1 MNRIILFLPIPQN
14 NNTGRRPDNF
24 FAPFTMFQFVPQKL
38 TAPGRPKQPERTSPA
53 QAMRNLGRNHVFGS
67 THIDVGGCSY
77 YRILFISQ
85 LLSQVYDNALFCDA
99 RLLFNYREIFP
110 FLASFRLQR
119 ACSVGNL
126 RWFREV
132 LLPAK
137 RQFRFPVVYEID
149 DILVRED
156 IPEYNC
162 YRDIFR
168 EGKDAIP
175 VFMDGSDAVTVTC
188 DPLADYYSRKFGL
201 PREKFRV
208 IPNYL
213 PRYFFDTYDE
223 AVILDRIR
231 SQRSRKPRICFSCS
245 MSHFDMKRTGAG
257 DDFSGILDWIAA
269 NRRKYE
275 FVFHGGFPPALAQYA
290 DDFTRIPIGPF
301 LDYPRVRRS
310 IRADLFIQPL
320 RRSMFNECKSP
331 IKLLESWAEGT
342 PAFVQDLGSYM
353 KIAPDACF
361 DTADKLD
368 RMVGALFADPDAQL
382 QTIRAN
388 YARMKDYWLDDHL
401 NEWLEV
407 MLFPK
412 GR

>member
-1 MNRIILFLPIPQN
+1 
-14 NNTGRRPDNF
+14 
-24 FAPFTMFQFVPQKL
+24 MFQFVQPKL
-38 TAPGRPKQPERTSPA
+38 TFPAHAGSPEKKAYAPIQLIPGKTY
-53 QAMRNLGRNHVFGS
+53 VFGS

-85 LLSQVYDNALFCDA
+85 LLSQVHDRALFCDA
-99 RLLFNYREIFP
+99 RILFNYKEILP
-110 FLASFRLQR
+110 LLSSFRLQR
-119 ACSVGNL
+119 ACTVRNL
-126 RWFREV
+126 EWFRDV

-137 RQFRFPVVYEID
+137 NEFRFPAVYEID
-149 DILVRED
+149 DILVHED
-156 IPEYNC
+156 IPVYNC

-168 EGKDAIP
+168 EGKDSIP
-175 VFMDGSDAVTVTC
+175 IYMNGCDAVTVTC
-188 DPLADYYSRKFGL
+188 APLADYYSRKFGI
-201 PREKFRV
+201 PRTKFRV

-213 PRYFFDTYDE
+213 PRYFFDSYDE

-231 SQRSRKPRICFSCS
+231 SQKSRKPRICFSCG
-245 MSHFDMKRTGAG
+245 MSHFDMWKTGAG
-257 DDFSGILDWIAA
+257 DDFSGIIDWIVE

-275 FVFHGGFPPALAQYA
+275 FIFHGGFPPALEKYA
-290 DDFTRIPIGPF
+290 DDFTRIPVGPF

-320 RRSMFNECKSP
+320 RHSMFNECKSP

-353 KIAPDACF
+353 QIAPDACF
-361 DTADKLD
+361 DTADTLD
-368 RMVGALFADPDAQL
+368 RKVNGLFADPDAQFRL
-382 QTIRAN
+382 IRAN
-388 YARMKDYWLDDHL
+388 YARMKDFWLDDHL

>member
-1 MNRIILFLPIPQN
+1 
-14 NNTGRRPDNF
+14 
-24 FAPFTMFQFVPQKL
+24 MFQFVPPKL
-38 TAPGRPKQPERTSPA
+38 TVPTNSGSPKSKTYGPVRLIPGKA
-53 QAMRNLGRNHVFGS
+53 YVFGS

-85 LLSQVYDNALFCDA
+85 LLSQIYDRALFCDA
-99 RLLFNYREIFP
+99 RLLFNYQEIVP
-110 FLASFRLQR
+110 LLSSFRLQR
-119 ACSVGNL
+119 ACAIRDL
-126 RWFREV
+126 KWFRNV

-137 RQFRFPVVYEID
+137 NKYHFPTVYEID
-149 DILVRED
+149 DILVHED
-156 IPEYNC
+156 IPVYNC

-175 VFMDGSDAVTVTC
+175 VYMDGCDAITVTC
-188 DPLADYYSRKFGL
+188 APLADYYSSKFGI
-201 PREKFRV
+201 PRTKFRV

-213 PRYFFDTYDE
+213 PRYFFDSYDE

-231 SQRSRKPRICFSCS
+231 SQKSRKPRICFSCG
-245 MSHFDMKRTGAG
+245 MSHFDMNQTGAG
-257 DDFSGILDWIAA
+257 DDFSGILDWIIA

-275 FVFHGGFPPALAQYA
+275 FVFHGGFPPALEKYA
-290 DDFTRIPIGPF
+290 NDFKRLPVEPF

-320 RRSMFNECKSP
+320 RHSMFNECKSP

-342 PAFVQDLGSYM
+342 PAFVQDLGNYM
-353 KIAPDACF
+353 RIAPDACF
-361 DTADKLD
+361 DTADTLD
-368 RMVGALFADPDAQL
+368 RKVSGLFADPDAQFRS
-382 QTIRAN
+382 IRAN
-388 YARMKDYWLDDHL
+388 YARMQDHWLDNHL

>member
-1 MNRIILFLPIPQN
+1 
-14 NNTGRRPDNF
+14 
-24 FAPFTMFQFVPQKL
+24 MFQFVPPKL
-38 TAPGRPKQPERTSPA
+38 NAPARPGSPA
-53 QAMRNLGRNHVFGS
+53 SKLRTAGEKPGPVRLNPNRTHIFGS

-85 LLSQVYDNALFCDA
+85 LLSQIYNNALFCDA
-99 RLLFNYREIFP
+99 RLLFHYDYILP
-110 FLASFRLQR
+110 ILTSFRLQR
-119 ACSVGNL
+119 ACGIRDL
-126 RWFREV
+126 RWFREY

-137 RQFRFPVVYEID
+137 NKFKFPVIYEID
-149 DILVRED
+149 DILVQED
-156 IPEYNC
+156 IPVYNC
-162 YRDIFR
+162 YRHIFK

-175 VFMDGSDAVTVTC
+175 HFMKGSDAVTVTC
-188 DPLADYYSRKFGL
+188 ATLADYYSKKFGL
-201 PREKFRV
+201 PRDHFRV

-213 PRYFFDTYDE
+213 PRYFFDFYDE

-231 SQRSRKPRICFSCS
+231 SQKTRKPRICFSCS
-245 MSHFDMKRTGAG
+245 MSHFDMNRTGAG
-257 DDFSGILDWIAA
+257 DDFSGIIDWIRE
-269 NRRKYE
+269 NRKKYD
-275 FVFHGGFPPALAQYA
+275 FVFHGGFPPALEPYA

-320 RRSMFNECKSP
+320 RHSLFNECKSP

-342 PAFVQDLGSYM
+342 PSFVQDLGCY
-353 KIAPDACF
+353 KRIAPDACF
-361 DTADKLD
+361 DTADTLD
-368 RMVGALFADPDAQL
+368 RKVEALFADQDAQL

-401 NEWLEV
+401 NDWLEV

-412 GR
+412 GRG

>member
-1 MNRIILFLPIPQN
+1 
-14 NNTGRRPDNF
+14 
-24 FAPFTMFQFVPQKL
+24 MFQFVPPKL
-38 TAPGRPKQPERTSPA
+38 TVPAHPGSPDTKSRSPVRLIPGRTYI
-53 QAMRNLGRNHVFGS
+53 FGS

-85 LLSQVYDNALFCDA
+85 LLSQIHGHALFNDA
-99 RLLFNYREIFP
+99 RILFNNNELFP
-110 FLASFRLQR
+110 ILSSFRLQR
-119 ACSVGNL
+119 ACTVRDL
-126 RWFREV
+126 KWFRDV

-137 RQFRFPVVYEID
+137 NKFHFPAVYEID
-149 DILVRED
+149 DILVHED
-156 IPEYNC
+156 IPVYNC

-175 VFMDGSDAVTVTC
+175 VYMDGCDAVTVTC
-188 DPLADYYSRKFGL
+188 DPLADTYSRKFGI
-201 PREKFRV
+201 PRTKFRV

-213 PRYFFDTYDE
+213 PRYFFDSYDE
-223 AVILDRIR
+223 TVILDRIR
-231 SQRSRKPRICFSCS
+231 SQKSRKPRICFSCG
-245 MSHFDMKRTGAG
+245 MSHFDMRNTGAG
-257 DDFSGILDWIAA
+257 DDFSGILDWIIA

-275 FVFHGGFPPALAQYA
+275 FVFHGGFPPALEKFAN
-290 DDFTRIPIGPF
+290 DFKRIPVGPF

-320 RRSMFNECKSP
+320 RHSTFNECKSP
-331 IKLLESWAEGT
+331 IKILESWAEGT

-353 KIAPDACF
+353 RIAPDACF
-361 DTADKLD
+361 DTADTLD
-368 RMVGALFADPDAQL
+368 RKVGELFADPDAQFR
-382 QTIRAN
+382 TIRAN
-388 YARMKDYWLDDHL
+388 YARMQDYWLDNHL

>member
-1 MNRIILFLPIPQN
+1 
-14 NNTGRRPDNF
+14 
-24 FAPFTMFQFVPQKL
+24 MFQFVQPKL
-38 TAPGRPKQPERTSPA
+38 TVPAHMESPDAKKNGPVRLIPGKTY
-53 QAMRNLGRNHVFGS
+53 VFGS

-85 LLSQVYDNALFCDA
+85 LLSQIYDHALFCDT
-99 RLLFNYREIFP
+99 RILFNYKEILP
-110 FLASFRLQR
+110 LLSSFRLQR
-119 ACSVGNL
+119 ACTTNDL
-126 RWFREV
+126 KWFRDV
-132 LLPAK
+132 LLPIREK
-137 RQFRFPVVYEID
+137 YRFPFIYEID
-149 DILVRED
+149 DILVHED
-156 IPEYNC
+156 IPVYNC

-175 VFMDGSDAVTVTC
+175 VYMGGSDAITVTC
-188 DPLADYYSRKFGL
+188 DPLADYYSSKFGI
-201 PREKFRV
+201 PRTKFRV

-213 PRYFFDTYDE
+213 PRYFFDSYDE

-231 SQRSRKPRICFSCS
+231 SQKSRKPRICFSCG
-245 MSHFDMKRTGAG
+245 MSHFDMRRTGAG
-257 DDFSGILDWIAA
+257 DDFSGILDWIVE

-275 FVFHGGFPPALAQYA
+275 FVFHGGFPPALAKYA
-290 DDFTRIPIGPF
+290 GDFTRIPVGPF

-310 IRADLFIQPL
+310 VRADLFIQPL
-320 RRSMFNECKSP
+320 RHSTFNECKSP

-353 KIAPDACF
+353 RIAPDACF
-361 DTADKLD
+361 DTADTLERK
-368 RMVGALFADPDAQL
+368 VCALFADPDAQL
-382 QTIRAN
+382 QLIREN

>member
-1 MNRIILFLPIPQN
+1 MYVHALFN
-14 NNTGRRPDNF
+14 D
-24 FAPFTMFQFVPQKL
+24 A
-38 TAPGRPKQPERTSPA
+38 
-53 QAMRNLGRNHVFGS
+53 
-67 THIDVGGCSY
+67 
-77 YRILFISQ
+77 RILFSNQELFPI
-85 LLSQVYDNALFCDA
+85 LS
-99 RLLFNYREIFP
+99 
-110 FLASFRLQR
+110 SFRLQR
-119 ACSVGNL
+119 ACAIRDL
-126 RWFREV
+126 KWFRDV

-137 RQFRFPVVYEID
+137 NKYRFPAVYEID
-149 DILVRED
+149 DILVHED
-156 IPEYNC
+156 IPVYNC

-175 VFMDGSDAVTVTC
+175 VYMGGCDAITVTC
-188 DPLADYYSRKFGL
+188 APLADYYSSKFGI
-201 PREKFRV
+201 PRTKFRV

-213 PRYFFDTYDE
+213 PRYFFDSYDE
-223 AVILDRIR
+223 TVILDRIR
-231 SQRSRKPRICFSCS
+231 SQKSRRPRICFSCG
-245 MSHFDMKRTGAG
+245 MSHFDMKQTGAG
-257 DDFSGILDWIAA
+257 DDFSGILDWIIA

-275 FVFHGGFPPALAQYA
+275 FVFHGGFPPALSKYA
-290 DDFTRIPIGPF
+290 ADFTRIPVGPF

-310 IRADLFIQPL
+310 IRTDLFIQPL
-320 RRSMFNECKSP
+320 RHSMFNECKSP

-353 KIAPDACF
+353 RIAPDACF

-368 RMVGALFADPDAQL
+368 RMVNGLFADPDAQL

-388 YARMKDYWLDDHL
+388 YARMQDHWLDNHL

>member
-1 MNRIILFLPIPQN
+1 
-14 NNTGRRPDNF
+14 
-24 FAPFTMFQFVPQKL
+24 MFQFVPQKL
-38 TAPGRPKQPERTSPA
+38 TIPARTGSSDTKTSAPVRLIPGKTYI
-53 QAMRNLGRNHVFGS
+53 FGS

-85 LLSQVYDNALFCDA
+85 LLSQIYNQALFCDA
-99 RLLFNYREIFP
+99 RILFNFKEIFP
-110 FLASFRLQR
+110 LLSSFRLQR
-119 ACSVGNL
+119 ACTVRDL
-126 RWFREV
+126 KWFRDV

-137 RQFRFPVVYEID
+137 NQYHFPAVYEID
-149 DILVRED
+149 DILVHED
-156 IPEYNC
+156 IPVYNC

-175 VFMDGSDAVTVTC
+175 VYMQGCDAVTVTC
-188 DPLADYYSRKFGL
+188 GPLADYYSSKFGI
-201 PREKFRV
+201 PRKKFHV

-213 PRYFFDTYDE
+213 PRFFFDSYNE
-223 AVILDRIR
+223 PAILDRIR
-231 SQRSRKPRICFSCS
+231 SQKSRKPRICFSCG
-245 MSHFDMKRTGAG
+245 MSHFDMKQTGAG
-257 DDFSGILDWIAA
+257 DDFSGILDWIIE

-275 FVFHGGFPPALAQYA
+275 FVFHGGFPPALEQYA
-290 DDFTRIPIGPF
+290 NDFTRIPVGPF

-320 RRSMFNECKSP
+320 RHSLFNECKSP
-331 IKLLESWAEGT
+331 IKLLESWAEGS
-342 PAFVQDLGSYM
+342 PVFVQDLGNYK

-361 DTADKLD
+361 DTPDTLD
-368 RMVGALFADPDAQL
+368 RMVKALFADPGAQL

-407 MLFPK
+407 LLYPH